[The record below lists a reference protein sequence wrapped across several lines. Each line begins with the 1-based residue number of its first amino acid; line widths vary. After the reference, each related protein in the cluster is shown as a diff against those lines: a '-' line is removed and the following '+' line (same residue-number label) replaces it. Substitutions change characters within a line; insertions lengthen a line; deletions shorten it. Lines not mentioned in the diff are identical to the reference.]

1 MKMKRRIK
9 TKFLLALL
17 IILYLL
23 LGLIA
28 RIDNDI
34 ITLIYLTS
42 EALLINAL
50 RKRYGVRVRWKKI

>member
-1 MKMKRRIK
+1 MKRRIK

-23 LGLIA
+23 VGLIA

-50 RKRYGVRVRWKKI
+50 RKRYGVRVR